1 MIESLSEWWG
11 DLDEMERAM
20 WVMAGTY
27 AVAMIIMSV
36 VKLSEA
42 VGA

>member
-1 MIESLSEWWG
+1 MIENLTEWWQ

-27 AVAMIIMSV
+27 AVAMIVVSV
-36 VKLSEA
+36 VKLAET
-42 VGA
+42 VR